1 MAITHVVFHLPAGL
15 IGIAFY
21 HVLSTPKT
29 FGTYVLPL
37 WTLYLLS
44 MSVSV
49 FGSLADF
56 FIYLYVFPAFRESV
70 KFLILRACSCNSFDP
85 RHEAVHHASARAS
98 TCQRSIVDLNNAV
111 TELST
116 RNNGKLKLVSSF
128 DSTAT
133 L

>member
-21 HVLSTPKT
+21 HVLSTPDFLGK
-29 FGTYVLPL
+29 YVDPL

-44 MSVSV
+44 MSVSI

-56 FIYLYVFPAFRESV
+56 FIYLYAFPAFRESV
-70 KFLILRACSCNSFDP
+70 RRLIFQACLCRNSDS
-85 RHEAVHHASARAS
+85 RHAMINQPGAMAS
-98 TCQRSIVDLNNAV
+98 TVQRSTVNEMPTRSNA
-111 TELST
+111 LP
-116 RNNGKLKLVSSF
+116 KMASSF